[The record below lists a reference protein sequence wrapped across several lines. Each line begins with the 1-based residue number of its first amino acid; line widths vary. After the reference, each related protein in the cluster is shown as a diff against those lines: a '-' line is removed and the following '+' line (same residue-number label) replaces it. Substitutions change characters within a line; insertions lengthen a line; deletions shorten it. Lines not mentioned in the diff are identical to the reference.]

1 MMVEDYNLRVVL
13 SALVSKSPSLSSLM
27 LEGSGH
33 PSSLDPIMELPD
45 LRVMNLYSFD
55 SNVSARLILSFKDM
69 KNLRELHLSL
79 PNAADFF
86 VVESATGF
94 LALEELFLEGELPCI
109 AQFLETVESKKL
121 LWIHLILVALPVD
134 ESLRTEQFEQFH
146 LVLERFA
153 DCLERIDIIYKLL
166 PHIKANIVEFLR
178 PFDKLHELRTLN
190 IDLRPSVKL
199 DAASEDITQLFEA
212 WPNLESFAV
221 YASENSRG
229 MPISVLSS
237 VAEFCPLLEF
247 IALPKLDIRPLKEL
261 KLQSIPIQSH
271 GLAIIKW
278 GGLSPL
284 DPSTEVIVYLVQY
297 LDHLFPNLRLSTCM
311 TQEECSYDSLLRIM
325 LSALQT
331 ARNNDRKRP
340 EQVD

>member
-1 MMVEDYNLRVVL
+1 MTDDFHIYPIWGHLSCFLQGEPILPYITSLRWTENSIGLDLLAFLSPTLKEISIERTGGQDRDVADPMMVEDYNLRVVL

-261 KLQSIPIQSH
+261 KL
-271 GLAIIKW
+271 
-278 GGLSPL
+278 
-284 DPSTEVIVYLVQY
+284 
-297 LDHLFPNLRLSTCM
+297 
-311 TQEECSYDSLLRIM
+311 
-325 LSALQT
+325 
-331 ARNNDRKRP
+331 
-340 EQVD
+340 